1 MDYNYLTLIH
11 LFAVIIFF
19 GNIITELLWM
29 RNAIKTKDLKI
40 ISFAMNSI
48 IKGDKYFTLPGVFL
62 ITVSSALAST
72 FGLWSTILFVIS
84 GIAFTLKVAPLQKKI
99 AVLTLSKETS
109 PHFDWTSLSKR
120 YTSWKNWG
128 LVALLTALAS
138 LVIMTIKISH

>member
-29 RNAIKTKDLKI
+29 RNAIKTKDVKI
-40 ISFAMNSI
+40 ISFAINSI

-99 AVLTLSKETS
+99 AALTLSKETLA
-109 PHFDWTSLSKR
+109 HFDWTSLSTR

-138 LVIMTIKISH
+138 LVIMTIKI